1 MALSFFE
8 EIERDNGN
16 GERLFVKE
24 FLEANKRENG
34 KQFPIKELKLVKS
47 GKGYILETDYFMV
60 WLWKKQSITQ
70 HLLEALKLYTT
81 TGKGYALFAVLD
93 AKSKDGYKLAV
104 DPEIEAFWYD
114 LGNDCFSL
122 QSPSSISSPDHN
134 PFIPTTYPLPIRD
147 ASEKAGGEV
156 VGGKAKKKSFQQLE
170 ISLIPSLDG

>member
-8 EIERDNGN
+8 EVESSNGS

-24 FLEANKRENG
+24 FLEENKRENG
-34 KQFPIKELKLVKS
+34 KQFSIKELKLVKS

-60 WLWKKQSITQ
+60 WLWKKQSLTQ

-93 AKSKDGYKLAV
+93 AKSKDGYRLAI

-114 LGNDCFSL
+114 LGNGCFSL
-122 QSPSSISSPDHN
+122 QSPSSTSSPDHN
-134 PFIPTTYPLPIRD
+134 PFIPTTYPLPTGGT
-147 ASEKAGGEV
+147 SEEAGGEV
-156 VGGKAKKKSFQQLE
+156 VGEKAKKKSSQPRE
-170 ISLIPSLDG
+170 TSLIPSLDG